1 MSSFKQTFV
10 SFILIVPLIIC
21 ALMLVSSQNK
31 YRKLFI
37 ELEKENVSAKQM
49 NIEYSQLELQ
59 QSMLAKQMRVANKAK
74 ENLEMVSV
82 TPARIDYVSLVAP
95 K

>member
-10 SFILIVPLIIC
+10 SFILIIPLIVC

-37 ELEKENVSAKQM
+37 ELEKEHVSAKQM

-59 QSMLAKQMRVANKAK
+59 QSMLAKQMRVASKAK
-74 ENLEMVSV
+74 ESLEMVPVSPV
-82 TPARIDYVSLVAP
+82 RIDYVSLAAP